1 MTVNLITISEL
12 ANIFEINQH
21 TIRHYEEKGL
31 LAPAEVSENGYRK
44 YGLTEAY
51 KLSFVLFLRELG
63 LSLSEINELLESG
76 SKIDYTKVLM
86 ERKLKIQEEKHR
98 LDRLSQMVDE
108 QIHLTTKIKEKTYD
122 VKSPIRLKCLVRK
135 QILENLTILDL
146 LESGLKKEI
155 FLGRVYYII
164 YENFYDV
171 CIEDKDGKD
180 FEIDSGRY
188 GMTVIEV
195 RNEVELNYELEKI
208 LLLQELPLI
217 AIEDNERFLSS
228 GERLTI
234 KVLGA
239 QR

>member
-1 MTVNLITISEL
+1 
-12 ANIFEINQH
+12 
-21 TIRHYEEKGL
+21 
-31 LAPAEVSENGYRK
+31 
-44 YGLTEAY
+44 
-51 KLSFVLFLRELG
+51 
-63 LSLSEINELLESG
+63 
-76 SKIDYTKVLM
+76 M

-98 LDRLSQMVDE
+98 LDMLSQMVDE

-135 QILENLTILDL
+135 QITENLTILDL

-195 RNEVELNYELEKI
+195 KNEVELNYELEKI

-228 GERLTI
+228 GERLTL